1 MNADLLGQTVRV
13 PDITPATPLDRR
25 SFLRVGSLALGG
37 LTLPGLLAARARG
50 AQSPGSF
57 RKSVIL
63 IWQAGGPSHIDM
75 YDLKP
80 NAPAEVR
87 GEFKPIPT
95 NVPGIQISEQL
106 PAQSKVFDK
115 LSVVRSAFHT
125 NAGHGM
131 GAQWMLTGYQ
141 PTIEVNDNIY
151 PSTGSVVA
159 KLKGPNT
166 PGLPAY
172 VNLPRVLSLGKA
184 AYLGAS
190 YNPFA
195 PDANP
200 NEASFQ
206 VRNLKLPGRV
216 DADRLERRKQ
226 LAGDLDNLRRDLDT
240 KGDMSGLDTFYRDAM
255 EMVTNTKAQQAFDV
269 NHESVKLR
277 DRYGRNDMG
286 QCCLLAR
293 RLVEA
298 GVTFVTIQ
306 AGGGWDTHSN
316 NFSELKRKLLPQ
328 FDTAV
333 AALVEDLCD
342 RGLQDDVLVMAMG
355 EFGRTPKINKDAGR
369 DHWPGAMSV
378 LYAGGG
384 LKMGQAIGTTNAL
397 GEYPT
402 SKPYT
407 PGCVLSTMYHTLG
420 IDHKHV
426 FYDQA
431 QRPMPVLNEG
441 EPIKELI
448 G

>member
-1 MNADLLGQTVRV
+1 
-13 PDITPATPLDRR
+13 
-25 SFLRVGSLALGG
+25 VGSLALGG